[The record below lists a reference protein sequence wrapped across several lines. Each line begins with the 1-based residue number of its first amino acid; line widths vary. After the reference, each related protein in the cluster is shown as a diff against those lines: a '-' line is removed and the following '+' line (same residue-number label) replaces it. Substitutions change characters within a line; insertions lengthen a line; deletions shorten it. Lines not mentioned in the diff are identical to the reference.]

1 MMLWL
6 SGLFLIIILL
16 SFAMIFY
23 MWRTAM
29 QDRVISQD
37 LYFKDFPE
45 GFGDVRIFF
54 ISDLHRRIVADKLI
68 EETRDKADLVIIG
81 GDIRESGV
89 PLERVEKNILKLKE
103 LGPLYFVWGNNDY
116 EGDFHEL
123 DATLLKHGVKILD
136 NTAVSFESQNGSK
149 IALLGIDDISEER
162 DRLDLALSDCG
173 NEDFRILVSHNPLVK
188 KQLNPEHHI
197 SLVLSGHTHGGQIR
211 IFGFGPYQIGSVK
224 KEGDCIYMTSNGYGT
239 SAMPLRLE
247 AKPET
252 HLFTL
257 KRGADTE
264 IGKAVEKTY

>member
-1 MMLWL
+1 MLL
-6 SGLFLIIILL
+6 VSGLLLVIILL
-16 SFAMIFY
+16 IVATIIY
-23 MWRTAM
+23 MWRTAK
-29 QDRVISQD
+29 QDRLIFQD

-45 GFGDVRIFF
+45 GFGDMRIFF
-54 ISDLHRRIVADKLI
+54 ISDLHRRIISDKLI
-68 EETRDKADLVIIG
+68 EGARDKADLVIIG
-81 GDIRESGV
+81 GDIRERGV
-89 PLERVEKNILKLKE
+89 PIERVEKNILKLKE

-136 NTAVSFESQNGSK
+136 NTAVSFESHNGSK

-188 KQLNPEHHI
+188 KQLTPEHRI

-211 IFGFGPYQIGSVK
+211 IFGLGPYKIGSIK
-224 KEGDCIYMTSNGYGT
+224 KEGECLFMTSNGYGT
-239 SAMPLRLE
+239 STVPLRLE

-252 HLFTL
+252 HLFNL
-257 KRGADTE
+257 KRGTSTE
-264 IGKAVEKTY
+264 VGEAVEKTY